1 MPRDLP
7 RKIKRLTASFAALLL
22 VSGGS
27 PAAAAETDSITRG
40 AYLAAAAGCDQCHT
54 DVEHN
59 GRLYAGGRELDTRF
73 GRLFTPNITPDPDT
87 GIGRWGFAD
96 FERAMRWGIAPDDS
110 HYRPAFP
117 FPFYSRMM
125 QNDLADVV
133 TFLSSVPA
141 VSQLNRAADPG
152 ILSAALPR
160 AALAVLAQPFTGPW
174 EADPAKEQSWN
185 RGAYLVNA
193 VARCGDCHTPRNW
206 LGAPDFTRFLAG
218 TRSGPRGKPVPNITP
233 DPESGIGKWSK
244 GDIIALLKDG
254 QMPDFDFVGGAMAAI
269 VRNTSRLDDSD
280 RGAIAT
286 YLRSLT
292 PIRSEKLQ

>member
-7 RKIKRLTASFAALLL
+7 RKIKRLTALFAALLL

-27 PAAAAETDSITRG
+27 PAPAEADSIARG

-54 DVEHN
+54 DVEDK
-59 GRLYAGGRELDTRF
+59 GRPYAGGRELDTPF

-87 GIGRWGFAD
+87 GTGRWGFAD
-96 FERAMRWGIAPDDS
+96 FERALRWGIAPDDS

-117 FPFYSRMM
+117 FPFYNRMTE
-125 QNDLADVV
+125 NDLADVV
-133 TFLSSVPA
+133 AFLGSVPA
-141 VSQLNRAADPG
+141 VSQQNRAVARS
-152 ILSAALPR
+152 IFSAALPR
-160 AALAVLAQPFTGPW
+160 AALAVLAQPFAGPW
-174 EADPAKEQSWN
+174 EADPAKEQSWS

-193 VARCGDCHTPRNW
+193 VARCGDCHTPRYW
-206 LGAPDFTRFLAG
+206 LGAPDPTRFLAG
-218 TRSGPRGKPVPNITP
+218 TRAGPGGKPVPNITP
-233 DPESGIGKWSK
+233 DPESGIGKWSES
-244 GDIIALLKDG
+244 DIITLLKDG
-254 QMPDFDFVGGAMAAI
+254 QTPDFDFVGGAMAEI

-280 RGAIAT
+280 RRAIAT